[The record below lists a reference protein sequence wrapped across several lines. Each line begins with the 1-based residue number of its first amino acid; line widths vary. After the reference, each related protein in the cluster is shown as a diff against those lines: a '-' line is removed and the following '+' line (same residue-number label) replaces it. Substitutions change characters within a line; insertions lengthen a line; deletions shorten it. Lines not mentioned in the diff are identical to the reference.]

1 MLSKFKGGS
10 QTPAVARS
18 AGASLRVLGLTWL
31 ILAVWPLVAPNDY
44 LVSLGGTFFINVLLV
59 LSLNLLVGY
68 AGQVSLAHAGF
79 FGLGAYTSGVLSA
92 SLGWSPWVGL
102 AAAPVLCALVALFV
116 GIPTLRLRGHYLAMA
131 TLGLNAILSVLFVGL
146 VGITGGPNGLIGVP
160 SFTLAGWDLGVPAAF
175 FFLAWTVAGLA
186 MLGLRNLV
194 QARAGRGLRALAASD
209 IAAACMG
216 VPVLRYK
223 LTVFALSAALAGVAG
238 SLYVHQNNYAS
249 PETFS
254 FFNSV
259 LLLVMAAIGGLGR
272 YWGGFL
278 GALLFTALPE
288 LMRSIHDAEL
298 LVFGVAMIVVV
309 GYLPAGLAGLL
320 DNRLKRRGGQP

>member
-1 MLSKFKGGS
+1 MSS
-10 QTPAVARS
+10 RSEARLDARA

-31 ILAVWPLVAPNDY
+31 ALAAWPWLAPNDY
-44 LVSLGGTFFINVLLV
+44 LVSLGSSFFINLLLV

-68 AGQVSLAHAGF
+68 AGQISLAHAGF
-79 FGLGAYTSGVLSA
+79 FGLGAYASGILA
-92 SLGWSPWVGL
+92 TQLGWSPWAGLL
-102 AAAPVLCALVALFV
+102 AAPLLCAAVAGVV
-116 GIPTLRLRGHYLAMA
+116 GVPTLRLRGHYLAMA

-146 VGITGGPNGLIGVP
+146 VGLTGGPNGLIGVP
-160 SFTLAGWDLGVPAAF
+160 SFALGALDLGAPGTF

-186 MLGLRNLV
+186 MLGLRNLA

-223 LTVFALSAALAGVAG
+223 LTVFALSAGLAGVAG

-278 GALLFTALPE
+278 GALLYTALPE

-298 LVFGVAMIVVV
+298 LVFGVAMILVV
-309 GYLPAGLAGLL
+309 GYLPAGLAGALEGL
-320 DNRLKRRGGQP
+320 RKRRGDAP